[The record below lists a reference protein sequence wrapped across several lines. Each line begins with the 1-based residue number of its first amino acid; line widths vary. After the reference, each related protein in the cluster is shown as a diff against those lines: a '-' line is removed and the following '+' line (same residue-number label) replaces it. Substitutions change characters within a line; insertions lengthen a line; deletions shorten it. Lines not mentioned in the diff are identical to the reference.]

1 MCMCVCM
8 CVCVCMYVCNE
19 SELLMRKNC
28 SIEDL
33 IQFYGCFIFETT
45 IPTLAIFLCIR
56 L

>member
-1 MCMCVCM
+1 MCVCM
-8 CVCVCMYVCNE
+8 CVCVCVYAMKF
-19 SELLMRKNC
+19 ELLMRKNC

-45 IPTLAIFLCIR
+45 ILTLAIFLCIR